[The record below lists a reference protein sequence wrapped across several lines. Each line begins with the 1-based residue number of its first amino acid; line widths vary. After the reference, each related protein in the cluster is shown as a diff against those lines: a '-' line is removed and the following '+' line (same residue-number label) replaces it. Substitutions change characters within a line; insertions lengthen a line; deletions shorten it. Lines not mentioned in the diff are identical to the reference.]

1 MNTVALA
8 AYVAANA
15 SLSDA
20 QIVTALRATEE
31 VWVDVS
37 VAALEGVCRAAGIIS
52 RLEDLV
58 DANTAPG
65 LPRTAAK
72 ELVGLIGGRLP
83 SLEMS
88 NASKRA
94 PILAMLGALEAV
106 EWISAEEEAAIRAL
120 ARGTRTVA
128 AGIGCPEIEAMD
140 DASAA
145 LAVAAARAG

>member
-8 AYVAANA
+8 AYVAVNA
-15 SLSDA
+15 GLSDA

-37 VAALEGVCRAAGIIS
+37 VAALEGACRTAGIIS
-52 RLEDLV
+52 RLEDLIA
-58 DANTAPG
+58 ANDAPG

-72 ELVGLIGGRLP
+72 ELVGLIGGKLA

-88 NASKRA
+88 NPTKRA
-94 PILAMLGALEAV
+94 AILAMLGALEAV
-106 EWISAEEEAAIRAL
+106 EWITAEEEAMIRAL
-120 ARGTRTVA
+120 ARATRTIA
-128 AGIGCPEIEAMD
+128 AGIDCPEIEAMD

-145 LAVAAARAG
+145 LTVAAARAG